1 MISGRRRLPPC
12 CNPSDVGGLDSADQS
27 ALGRTQQSQVE
38 VITIVSVKGGEV
50 FAGTG
55 RRRGVVFVRSSVV
68 IVTLLAFAFATSVL
82 ASAAGVNSPD
92 VLMEKMRA
100 AWDGIEEYQEN
111 MEIRTLQS
119 DGSFKVE
126 KLIYSF
132 KKPDHIRLDMEMPHP
147 GAVAIYPDR
156 DGKVVVR
163 RSATSRFLILH
174 LQPDSFLLGG
184 RPEHRID
191 RSDMGLLIQNIG
203 RSLTDERRGPI
214 DVFEKDG
221 VVWIRVLAA
230 DHFRSGTVTLYEF
243 RIDPKVWLPVGVTE
257 STADGRLVRVT
268 DHQNLRLNPR
278 LSDSFFDPDSPQG
291 IGGEKNGN

>member
-1 MISGRRRLPPC
+1 
-12 CNPSDVGGLDSADQS
+12 
-27 ALGRTQQSQVE
+27 
-38 VITIVSVKGGEV
+38 V
-50 FAGTG
+50 FVGTG
-55 RRRGVVFVRSSVV
+55 SRRGIVFVRS
-68 IVTLLAFAFATSVL
+68 FALTAPLFTFVFVASVL
-82 ASAAGVNSPD
+82 ASAAGVHTPE

-100 AWDGIEEYQEN
+100 AWDGVEEYQEN

-126 KLIYSF
+126 RFIYSF
-132 KKPDHIRLDMEMPHP
+132 KKPDHIRLDMETPHP

-203 RSLTDERRGPI
+203 RSLTDERRGPV

-221 VVWIRVLAA
+221 IVWIRVLAA
-230 DHFRSGTVTLYEF
+230 DHFRSGIVTLYEF

-268 DHQNLRLNPR
+268 DHEKLRVNPR
-278 LSDSFFDPDSPQG
+278 LNDSFFDPDSPQS
-291 IGGEKNGN
+291 IVGEKNGN